1 MNASLKD
8 SGLDDVAPAAG
19 LATLALAQWPGD
31 VAILDPELRV
41 QWINER
47 FARRIGLEAAECL
60 GTDWLALHPTAAVH
74 AAEYRRAARGEGL
87 ELPPFPARGPEGFG
101 VYAATLQPLRS
112 EAGVAGVLVTERDC
126 PADTSAASLEQ
137 RRLALVQSM
146 AEGNHDAI
154 TLLDA
159 SGGVLFASDAAEQ
172 LTGRSVATLIGRN
185 IFEFIFPED
194 IRDLRS
200 NVELGAVLRTPLRM
214 RRVRLRFLH
223 ADGGWRWIE
232 SLAVNALHDPM
243 LASIIVHSRDVSSDV
258 ALEEALRRRE
268 RRFSTLTEKS
278 EDLVVVL
285 GADGTAVFESASI
298 SRIFG
303 LRPRELTARRILKL
317 IHPSHRRRAIEIGR
331 ELMAQHGAER
341 RLDFMIRDGAG
352 GYRWI
357 EAILVDLIEDRD
369 VNGLLI
375 NARDVTA
382 RKFAETERDSA
393 LEEASVFVWE
403 QDLATRRIRWLQ
415 DSAALQW
422 LGGIGREH
430 DESDWKSLVHPDDLG
445 QVLEAYGRLE
455 CGAAT
460 ILNVEY
466 RLRDVTGQWR
476 RVLERGQLAGSNP
489 RTSGRLVRGVCI
501 DITERRRIEDA
512 LARSREQFRLALE
525 CAQIGFYEWDVL
537 ADTLTG
543 LDEWCVGH
551 GVAPELGRPG
561 HGVRWEGLAHPDD
574 VGTLRRAFVDHL
586 SGDTEFFEVEYRMRT
601 VDGRWIWVF
610 DRAQITARTADGRP
624 HRIVGVCME
633 VERRRRAEVALRQ
646 TEDRLAATVWGAGIG
661 MWELD
666 IGGAGARWFNDWCA
680 QEDLE
685 PCEGPDHVDAW
696 DASIHA
702 EDLPRAAAM
711 FSDLVEGRHE
721 VYESEY
727 RIRTRGGRWVWIFE
741 RGRAT
746 ERGPDGRPR
755 RIVGICMN
763 IQARK
768 EAERALRKSEHLYR
782 TVAEFTPGYV
792 CEVTFDASGRASIT
806 WASEG
811 IEQVYGVPLGEIRRR
826 GFTSFLDPDEIEP
839 SRERARRI
847 RGGEQVSQE
856 IRIQRLDGS
865 ARWIHLTVRP
875 IGELANGGVQAAIGL
890 AHDITER
897 KLAETALQESQMR
910 LRSIAEN
917 STDWLLLV
925 DAAQRIVFANRA
937 IETLTADRLPG
948 MTLEAISPPQDR
960 DRIRRF
966 VAGTLA
972 GEDLQPR
979 FEQVLFD
986 APDGPRALLIRA
998 KPVRAEGGGIVG
1010 AVLTVTEITRQRRDE
1025 RMLRLQARIF
1035 ETMREGVVLVDG
1047 RNGIRLTNP
1056 AFDGMFGYALGT
1068 LEGCPIDPLFR
1079 LDGTTGSGAEGR
1091 IPAQLTAENAEPF
1104 EFECVRRD
1112 GSTFAAACVITPLV
1126 IDGADHWLAALN
1138 DVTERKVL
1146 EREILEVSNREQQRI
1161 GNDLHD
1167 GLGQELTG
1175 VALMLRS
1182 LTTRIRRAHP
1192 EALAEVD
1199 EIVTL
1204 LNQSIHN
1211 ARMLAR
1217 GLSPVSL
1224 ERGGLVPALRTLA
1237 VRARE
1242 TYGLSLTLRTRLT
1255 HPLRVDESA
1264 ANHLYRIVQEAL
1276 SNAMRH
1282 GRATRVRIQLTSDD
1296 LAIRLSVHDNGR
1308 GLPPGEQTAAGLG
1321 LRTMRYR
1328 AKVVGGDLLVAN
1340 HRLGGTIV
1348 RCVCPQGARER
1359 VSLAHSHARAHARAH
1374 GYLGTIRRRD
1384 GKGDGKGNEGDR

>member
-1 MNASLKD
+1 MDTLRDK
-8 SGLDDVAPAAG
+8 LTAAG
-19 LATLALAQWPGD
+19 CEVQFHINPACYTANLGRVLATY
-31 VAILDPELRV
+31 E
-41 QWINER
+41 
-47 FARRIGLEAAECL
+47 
-60 GTDWLALHPTAAVH
+60 
-74 AAEYRRAARGEGL
+74 
-87 ELPPFPARGPEGFG
+87 
-101 VYAATLQPLRS
+101 
-112 EAGVAGVLVTERDC
+112 
-126 PADTSAASLEQ
+126 
-137 RRLALVQSM
+137 
-146 AEGNHDAI
+146 
-154 TLLDA
+154 
-159 SGGVLFASDAAEQ
+159 
-172 LTGRSVATLIGRN
+172 
-185 IFEFIFPED
+185 
-194 IRDLRS
+194 
-200 NVELGAVLRTPLRM
+200 
-214 RRVRLRFLH
+214 
-223 ADGGWRWIE
+223 
-232 SLAVNALHDPM
+232 
-243 LASIIVHSRDVSSDV
+243 
-258 ALEEALRRRE
+258 
-268 RRFSTLTEKS
+268 
-278 EDLVVVL
+278 
-285 GADGTAVFESASI
+285 
-298 SRIFG
+298 
-303 LRPRELTARRILKL
+303 
-317 IHPSHRRRAIEIGR
+317 
-331 ELMAQHGAER
+331 
-341 RLDFMIRDGAG
+341 
-352 GYRWI
+352 
-357 EAILVDLIEDRD
+357 
-369 VNGLLI
+369 
-375 NARDVTA
+375 
-382 RKFAETERDSA
+382 
-393 LEEASVFVWE
+393 
-403 QDLATRRIRWLQ
+403 
-415 DSAALQW
+415 
-422 LGGIGREH
+422 
-430 DESDWKSLVHPDDLG
+430 
-445 QVLEAYGRLE
+445 RLE
-455 CGAAT
+455 SGAT
-460 ILNVEY
+460 MTLSVEY
-466 RLRDVTGQWR
+466 RLRDANGQWR

-501 DITERRRIEDA
+501 DLTERRRIEDA

-537 ADTLTG
+537 TDTLTG
-543 LDEWCVGH
+543 LDEWCIGH

-561 HGVRWEGLAHPDD
+561 HGARWEGLAHPDD
-574 VGTLRRAFVDHL
+574 VAALQRTFADHL
-586 SGDTEFFEVEYRMRT
+586 AGDTEFCELEYRMRT

-624 HRIVGVCME
+624 HRVVGICME
-633 VERRRRAEVALRQ
+633 VGRRRLAETALRQ

-666 IGGAGARWFNDWCA
+666 IGGAGARWFNDWCD
-680 QEDLE
+680 QEDLA
-685 PCEGPDHVDAW
+685 PCEGPGHVDAW
-696 DASIHA
+696 DASIHP

-741 RGRAT
+741 RSRAT
-746 ERGPDGRPR
+746 ERGADGRPR

-768 EAERALRKSEHLYR
+768 ESETALRKSEHLYR

-792 CEVTFDASGRASIT
+792 CEIKFDASGRSSIS
-806 WASEG
+806 WASDG
-811 IEQVYGVPLGEIRRR
+811 IEQVHGVPLGDILRR

-839 SRERARRI
+839 SRARRI
-847 RGGEQVSQE
+847 WRGEQLSQE
-856 IRIQRLDGS
+856 LRILRPDGS

-875 IGELANGGVQAAIGL
+875 IGELVNGGVQAAVGL

-917 STDWLLLV
+917 STDWLLLI
-925 DAAQRIVFANRA
+925 DTSQRIVFANRA
-937 IETLTADRLPG
+937 IETLAADRLQG
-948 MTLEAISPPQDR
+948 MMLEAISPPLER
-960 DRIRRF
+960 ERIRGF
-966 VAGTLA
+966 VAGMLS
-972 GEDLQPR
+972 GGDLQPQ
-979 FEQVLFD
+979 FEQVLVD
-986 APDGPRALLIRA
+986 APDGPRTLLIRA
-998 KPVRAEGGGIVG
+998 KPVHAEGGGIVG

-1025 RMLRLQARIF
+1025 QMLRLQARIL

-1056 AFDGMFGYALGT
+1056 AFDAMFAYAPGT
-1068 LEGCPIDPLFR
+1068 LEGYPIDRLFR
-1079 LDGTTGSGAEGR
+1079 LDERVRSGAERR
-1091 IPAQLTAENAEPF
+1091 IRTQPPAENAEPF
-1104 EFECVRRD
+1104 EFECIRRD
-1112 GSTFAAACVITPLV
+1112 GSTFAAACVITPLL
-1126 IDGADHWLAALN
+1126 IDGADHWLAVLN

-1192 EALAEVD
+1192 EALPEVD
-1199 EIVTL
+1199 EVVAL

-1211 ARMLAR
+1211 ARTLAR

-1282 GRATRVRIQLTSDD
+1282 GRATQVRIQLTSDD

-1308 GLPPGEQTAAGLG
+1308 GLPPETQTATGLG

-1328 AKVVGGDLLVAN
+1328 AQVIGGNLLVGN

-1374 GYLGTIRRRD
+1374 GYLGTMRR
-1384 GKGDGKGNEGDR
+1384 GDVRGDEGDR